1 MGPSSRQPATEALR
15 DPGVGHTHMLMGS
28 HILTAHTCSH
38 VDSLTHA
45 LTQIPQMC
53 PPHLTHVLMYIRC
66 SHTYTLTHLPVY
78 LHTCSNM
85 YTHICSH
92 VPIPTHTCSHVHA
105 CTLSHTAH
113 AGLQFLS
120 DTPVT
125 PLPDGDHVPTVTLD
139 VPAAVG
145 ARRVVE
151 GPGWAVD
158 DSTPFCVL
166 LQFPTTGSYWERR
179 LRSSGLSFGWK
190 VGWGDT

>member
-1 MGPSSRQPATEALR
+1 MHSHKSHKCALHTSHMCSCTS
-15 DPGVGHTHMLMGS
+15 GAHTHIHS
-28 HILTAHTCSH
+28 HICLYTYTHAQTCTHTSVHTC
-38 VDSLTHA
+38 LY
-45 LTQIPQMC
+45 L
-53 PPHLTHVLMYIRC
+53 LTHVVMYMHALF
-66 SHTYTLTHLPVY
+66 HTH
-78 LHTCSNM
+78 S
-85 YTHICSH
+85 
-92 VPIPTHTCSHVHA
+92 
-105 CTLSHTAH
+105 AH

>member
-1 MGPSSRQPATEALR
+1 MHSHKSHKCAL
-15 DPGVGHTHMLMGS
+15 HTSHMCS
-28 HILTAHTCSH
+28 CTC
-38 VDSLTHA
+38 
-45 LTQIPQMC
+45 
-53 PPHLTHVLMYIRC
+53 RC
-66 SHTYTLTHLPVY
+66 SHTYTLTHLPLY

-92 VPIPTHTCSHVHA
+92 VPIPTHTCSHAHA
-105 CTLSHTAH
+105 CTLSHT
-113 AGLQFLS
+113 LSTCRPTQFLS
-120 DTPVT
+120 APPLT
-125 PLPDGDHVPTVTLD
+125 PLPDGDHIPAVALD

-166 LQFPTTGSYWERR
+166 LQFPTTGGYWERR